1 VAGELRNNGVTAA
14 SSHTTHDQD
23 VKPWITP
30 TPAAQAQTQS
40 LALLDMANAALYA
53 RQSAAFLPQQVPP
66 KEADKE
72 QAELAAHMVEVE
84 TKEEEEEE
92 EEEEEA
98 AKAAPQQVPQNE
110 ADKEQPEQ
118 EEAAKAAPQQV
129 PQNEADKEQA
139 EQAEMEVS
147 AGRAKQCSV
156 STSERLPTQR
166 VRGVS

>member
-30 TPAAQAQTQS
+30 TPPAQAQ
-40 LALLDMANAALYA
+40 ALFDMANAALWS

-66 KEADKE
+66 KEAE
-72 QAELAAHMVEVE
+72 QAELAAQLEMVE
-84 TKEEEEEE
+84 TQMEEEEEE
-92 EEEEEA
+92 QA
-98 AKAAPQQVPQNE
+98 
-110 ADKEQPEQ
+110 EQ
-118 EEAAKAAPQQV
+118 EEAAKAAPQQADKDEAEEEQAEQEEAAKAA
-129 PQNEADKEQA
+129 PQQADKDEQADKEQA

>member
-72 QAELAAHMVEVE
+72 QAELAAHMVEMVE
-84 TKEEEEEE
+84 TTLMEEEEEE
-92 EEEEEA
+92 EEEE
-98 AKAAPQQVPQNE
+98 
-110 ADKEQPEQ
+110 EQ